1 MEPAPNSAPI
11 TLRRRIT
18 LKLYLLRTPDFRCTG
33 ATPARTYQLCHISR
47 YCGHLVSALPGK
59 DEHRFYVDNGL
70 QVIFSS
76 QKNTRD
82 QQAEIA
88 CLENPR
94 RQHGQ
99 STRPATKGKLYH
111 RTTNELIWI
120 GREKREV

>member
-1 MEPAPNSAPI
+1 MP
-11 TLRRRIT
+11 
-18 LKLYLLRTPDFRCTG
+18 Y
-33 ATPARTYQLCHISR
+33 SR

-111 RTTNELIWI
+111 RTTKELIWI
-120 GREKREV
+120 GREKREA